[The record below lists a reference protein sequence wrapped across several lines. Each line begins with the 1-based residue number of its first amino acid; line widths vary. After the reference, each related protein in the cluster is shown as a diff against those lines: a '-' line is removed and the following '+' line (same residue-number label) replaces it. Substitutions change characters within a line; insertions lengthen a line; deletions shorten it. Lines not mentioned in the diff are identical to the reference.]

1 MLEFQI
7 GDQQSFATIKVIG
20 CGGAGNNAV
29 NRMVDAGLKG
39 VDFIAINTDRQ
50 ALAMSK
56 ASTTIQIGEKLT
68 KGLGAGAVPDVGRRA
83 AEESREEIAQAIKG
97 ADLVFVTAGM
107 GGGTGTGAAPIVAE
121 IARDLNC
128 LTIAVVTKP
137 FAFEG
142 KQRMKNAEM
151 GVIDLK
157 QRVDTL
163 VVIPNDRLLQV
174 VNKGTTMLQAFHIA
188 DDVLRQG
195 IQGISDLIAIPALIN
210 LDFADVK
217 TVMES
222 GGLAHMGIGHGKG
235 ENRMVEAAK
244 NAISSPLLET
254 NINGARAVLINITG
268 GEDMSIIDINEAA
281 SLVMDAADPEANI
294 IFGAGIDE
302 SMDDEVRITVIAT
315 GFEKTPFPKQEESK
329 SRQSADSD
337 WTRSFGGSSGS
348 AYSSSSFAST
358 PLTRQE
364 YTTPAYEDMSFNM
377 PMDDEMQHSDYGFMG
392 ASSMNSPAMPSMM
405 QQSAPAFTNGY
416 SQQGYQPRQSYQQD
430 FAQQDYGMQQ
440 PMQGMQYGAMQQPAA
455 PAMPQMEYGQQYQG
469 MSAAPQMPQ
478 MPPAQPASAA
488 PQQPAMPAAPA
499 APVAPAMD
507 PMQNTAPNPPVSA
520 AAERDDLGV
529 PAFLRRPTR
538 K

>member
-7 GDQQSFATIKVIG
+7 EDQQSFATIKVIG

-39 VDFIAINTDRQ
+39 VEFIAINTDRQ

-107 GGGTGTGAAPIVAE
+107 GGGTGTGAAPVVAE
-121 IARDLNC
+121 IARDMNC

-137 FAFEG
+137 FQFEG

-151 GVIDLK
+151 GVMDLK

-163 VVIPNDRLLQV
+163 VVIPNDRLLAV
-174 VNKGTTMLQAFHIA
+174 VNKGTTMLEAFRIA

-195 IQGISDLIAIPALIN
+195 IQGISDLIAVPALIN

-222 GGLAHMGIGHGKG
+222 GGLAHMGIGVGKG
-235 ENRMVEAAK
+235 ENRMVDAAK
-244 NAISSPLLET
+244 NAIESPLLET
-254 NINGARAVLINITG
+254 NIDGARAVLINITG
-268 GEDMSIIDINEAA
+268 GEDMSILDINEAA
-281 SLVMDAADPEANI
+281 NLVMQAADQEANI

-302 SMDDEVRITVIAT
+302 TLEDEVRITVIAT
-315 GFEKTPFPKQEESK
+315 GFEKTPFPKKEESRRTNAA
-329 SRQSADSD
+329 SNAAMRD
-337 WTRSFGGSSGS
+337 WGGSFGGMEQRSSYGS
-348 AYSSSSFAST
+348 GFSGT
-358 PLTRQE
+358 PLIHQE
-364 YTTPAYEDMSFNM
+364 YPSASYDDMSFNM
-377 PMDDEMQHSDYGFMG
+377 PPEDEPMQSDFGGYMG
-392 ASSMNSPAMPSMM
+392 NSSIPTPAAMPSIM
-405 QQSAPAFTNGY
+405 QQGMPIFQQQGY
-416 SQQGYQPRQSYQQD
+416 QQGYQPQQSYG
-430 FAQQDYGMQQ
+430 QQDYGMQQ
-440 PMQGMQYGAMQQPAA
+440 NMQYASMQPQMQAPAQPMDYGQPAD
-455 PAMPQMEYGQQYQG
+455 YGQQYQPATPQP
-469 MSAAPQMPQ
+469 MPQEMQQPMQPAAAPMEQPAVQ
-478 MPPAQPASAA
+478 APPAA
-488 PQQPAMPAAPA
+488 
-499 APVAPAMD
+499 VEKD
-507 PMQNTAPNPPVSA
+507 
-520 AAERDDLGV
+520 ELGV